1 MCWLVDQKIRLRA
14 LQSPLLAAVKRL
26 KVLTGEL
33 RSFERICQS
42 SRSDFWTSRCSFIS
56 SVSSMDSI
64 HWQPGEKLDPVEFRR
79 NWKQKKH
86 QGDGR
91 TLPVKNSR
99 FLDENWTT
107 LLLKRLKERM
117 RWEDVEEE
125 EHLYEEQDK
134 EKMLH
139 PDVRI
144 YFAYLER
151 YCWNKVYWHKYF
163 SSLSGRGGSTEQ
175 CSVSIQADFLI

>member
-1 MCWLVDQKIRLRA
+1 M
-14 LQSPLLAAVKRL
+14 
-26 KVLTGEL
+26 E
-33 RSFERICQS
+33 
-42 SRSDFWTSRCSFIS
+42 
-56 SVSSMDSI
+56 SI
-64 HWQPGEKLDPVEFRR
+64 HWEPGDKLECQRR
-79 NWKQKKH
+79 NWKKAKDK
-86 QGDGR
+86 GDR
-91 TLPVKNSR
+91 TTPEEGFR

-151 YCWNKVYWHKYF
+151 YC
-163 SSLSGRGGSTEQ
+163 
-175 CSVSIQADFLI
+175 

>member
-1 MCWLVDQKIRLRA
+1 M
-14 LQSPLLAAVKRL
+14 
-26 KVLTGEL
+26 
-33 RSFERICQS
+33 
-42 SRSDFWTSRCSFIS
+42 
-56 SVSSMDSI
+56 
-64 HWQPGEKLDPVEFRR
+64 
-79 NWKQKKH
+79 
-86 QGDGR
+86 
-91 TLPVKNSR
+91 PVKNSR

-144 YFAYLER
+144 YFAYLEK
-151 YCWNKVYWHKYF
+151 YC
-163 SSLSGRGGSTEQ
+163 
-175 CSVSIQADFLI
+175 